1 MYTSVVKCNDY
12 GVKRKRRTN
21 RDENAR
27 RFQSLS
33 FCKPI
38 GVQIQV
44 LFANQK
50 RQVVLYIG
58 I

>member
-1 MYTSVVKCNDY
+1 MYTSVVKCSDY
-12 GVKRKRRTN
+12 GVKRKRRKN

-33 FCKPI
+33 LCKYI

-44 LFANQK
+44 LFADQK
-50 RQVVLYIG
+50 RQVVFHIG
-58 I
+58 V

>member
-12 GVKRKRRTN
+12 GVKRKRSTT
-21 RDENAR
+21 RDATAR

-33 FCKPI
+33 FCKHI

-50 RQVVLYIG
+50 RQVVLHIG